1 VCVHIIPKVVI
12 PSRLYRVSRRIHDS
26 VAGLLTHFGRKS
38 RLLLLALLAASALA
52 AVLAAPLPLRVH
64 PVDEDEGAAADM
76 GEGDDGDDA
85 SAEADS
91 SATRPV
97 AILEHRQELQDDGT
111 FNYAFSA
118 DNGLTQNEAFHP
130 DGSRTG
136 SYSYVDPKGE
146 TILVK
151 YRADRFGFH
160 VLDGSSIPSTPPHTV
175 NTPNAAPSAPRG
187 ASQQASSDYVSTM
200 PLRPRHGHGLGKA
213 KGLGPG
219 PRPAKPRPRALL

>member
-1 VCVHIIPKVVI
+1 MT
-12 PSRLYRVSRRIHDS
+12 ST
-26 VAGLLTHFGRKS
+26 LLQS
-38 RLLLLALLAASALA
+38 RLLLLALFAASALA
-52 AVLAAPLPLRVH
+52 MPRPLRVH
-64 PVDEDEGAAADM
+64 PVDEDEGAAAEM
-76 GEGDDGDDA
+76 GDGDDGDDA

-160 VLDGSSIPSTPPHTV
+160 VLDGSSIPSTPPHMV
-175 NTPNAAPSAPRG
+175 NTPNAAPSAPR
-187 ASQQASSDYVSTM
+187 ASQQASSDYVSTL
-200 PLRPRHGHGLGKA
+200 PLRLTKA
-213 KGLGPG
+213 KG
-219 PRPAKPRPRALL
+219 PRPAGPRPRPLHLQ